1 MRLFLCEKPSQG
13 KDIGRILGATQRG
26 EGCLNASGVTVTWCI
41 GHLVEAAAPE
51 VYDAALKRWS
61 LEQLPIIPQQ
71 WRVEVKPKTA
81 TQFKVVKA
89 LLAKATQLV
98 IATDADREGELIA
111 REIIDLCGYRGPIE
125 RLWLSALNDASI
137 RTALAKLRPSAET
150 LPMYYSALARSRAD
164 WLVGMNLSRLFTVL
178 GRQAGYDGVLSVG
191 RVQTPTLKLVV
202 DRDREIAAFVSVPY
216 WAIDVSLSAGG
227 QTFTAQWV
235 APDAS
240 TDDAGRCLRQP
251 VAQQAA
257 QQIRAAGSA
266 QVVSVETE
274 RVREGPPLLFDL
286 GTLQEVCSKQ
296 LGLDVQETLEIAQAL
311 YETHKATTYPR
322 SDSGYLPESMFAEV
336 PTVLDSLLKTD
347 PTLAQIMGQLDRTQR
362 SRAWNDGKVT
372 AHHGIIPT
380 LEPANLSAMSEK
392 ERALYRLI
400 RAHYLAQFLP
410 HHEFDRTVADLSC
423 GQQKLVATGKQVVA
437 RGWRLVLAE
446 SEREGSADEDGDAPV
461 RTQVLPALRDG
472 MACQVAGADIK
483 ALKTMPPKPYTQGEL
498 VKAMKGVAKL
508 VDDPRLK
515 QKLKETTGIGTEAT
529 RASTITGLL
538 DRGYL
543 LRKGRAIRASDAA
556 FTLIDAVPAA
566 IADPGMTAIWE
577 QALDMIEAGQM
588 TLDTFIAKQSAWVA
602 QLVQEHRG
610 TTLSIA
616 LPPSP
621 PCPQCGTQ
629 MHQRA
634 GRNGALV
641 HYAHLKD
648 RNLPKSAQLH
658 TADGS
663 CLWLHEMGFPQSH
676 VLPQNALD
684 LQYRGC
690 ALLHAVPR
698 NNDFLGLCVGKVGA
712 AVRHK
717 TVIGII
723 EGHFGIGLGHDRV
736 IVHLG

>member
-26 EGCLNASGVTVTWCI
+26 EGCLNGSGVTVTWCI

-89 LLAKATQLV
+89 LLAKATHLV

-240 TDDAGRCLRQP
+240 TDDAGRCLQQP

-347 PTLAQIMGQLDRTQR
+347 PTLAPIMGQLDRTQR
-362 SRAWNDGKVT
+362 SRAWNDSKVT

-392 ERALYRLI
+392 EQAVYRLI

-423 GQQKLVATGKQVVA
+423 GQQKLVATGKQVFVK
-437 RGWRLVLAE
+437 GWRLVLAE
-446 SEREGSADEDGDAPV
+446 PEREGSADEDGDAP
-461 RTQVLPALRDG
+461 RSQVLPALRDG

-498 VKAMKGVAKL
+498 VKAMKGVARF
-508 VDDPRLK
+508 VTDPRLK
-515 QKLKETTGIGTEAT
+515 QKLKDTTGIGTEAT
-529 RASTITGLL
+529 RANIISGLIA
-538 DRGYL
+538 RGYIVK
-543 LRKGRAIRASDAA
+543 KGRSIRASDAA
-556 FTLIDAVPAA
+556 LTLIDAVPAA
-566 IADPGMTAIWE
+566 IADPGTTAVWE
-577 QALDMIEAGQM
+577 QALDMIEVGQL
-588 TLDTFIAKQSAWVA
+588 TLDVFIGKQAAWISQLIA
-602 QLVQEHRG
+602 QYG
-610 TTLSIA
+610 STSLSIKVPQGPA
-616 LPPSP
+616 
-621 PCPQCGTQ
+621 CPQCGAPTR
-629 MHQRA
+629 QRTGKSGPFWSCSRYPDCKGTLPVA
-634 GRNGALV
+634 TGTSRRGASRPRRTSGGGRKGA
-641 HYAHLKD
+641 
-648 RNLPKSAQLH
+648 
-658 TADGS
+658 
-663 CLWLHEMGFPQSH
+663 
-676 VLPQNALD
+676 
-684 LQYRGC
+684 
-690 ALLHAVPR
+690 
-698 NNDFLGLCVGKVGA
+698 
-712 AVRHK
+712 
-717 TVIGII
+717 
-723 EGHFGIGLGHDRV
+723 
-736 IVHLG
+736 

>member
-26 EGCLNASGVTVTWCI
+26 EGCLNGSGVTVTWCI

-71 WRVEVKPKTA
+71 WRVEGKPKTA

-498 VKAMKGVAKL
+498 VKAMKGVARF
-508 VDDPRLK
+508 VTDPRLK
-515 QKLKETTGIGTEAT
+515 QKLKDTTGIGTEAT
-529 RASTITGLL
+529 RANIISGLIA
-538 DRGYL
+538 RGYIVK
-543 LRKGRAIRASDAA
+543 KGRSIRASDAA

-566 IADPGMTAIWE
+566 IADPGTTAVWE
-577 QALDMIEAGQM
+577 QALDMIEGGQL
-588 TLDTFIAKQSAWVA
+588 TLDVFIGKQAAWISQLIA
-602 QLVQEHRG
+602 QYG
-610 TTLSIA
+610 STSLSIKVPQGPA
-616 LPPSP
+616 
-621 PCPQCGTQ
+621 CPQCGAPTR
-629 MHQRA
+629 QRTGKSGPFWSCSRYPDCKGTLPVA
-634 GRNGALV
+634 TGTSRRGASRPRRTSGGGRKGA
-641 HYAHLKD
+641 
-648 RNLPKSAQLH
+648 
-658 TADGS
+658 
-663 CLWLHEMGFPQSH
+663 
-676 VLPQNALD
+676 
-684 LQYRGC
+684 
-690 ALLHAVPR
+690 
-698 NNDFLGLCVGKVGA
+698 
-712 AVRHK
+712 
-717 TVIGII
+717 
-723 EGHFGIGLGHDRV
+723 
-736 IVHLG
+736 

>member
-1 MRLFLCEKPSQG
+1 MQLFLCEKPSQG

-26 EGCLNASGVTVTWCI
+26 EGCLNGSGVTITWCI

-89 LLAKATQLV
+89 LLAKATHLV

-137 RTALAKLRPSAET
+137 RTALGKLRPSSDT

-164 WLVGMNLSRLFTVL
+164 WLVGMNLSRLFTLL

-202 DRDREIAAFVSVPY
+202 DRDREIAAFKSAPF
-216 WAIDVSLSAGG
+216 WAIDVSLSTEG
-227 QTFTAQWV
+227 QAFSAQWV
-235 APDAS
+235 APDGC
-240 TDDAGRCLRQP
+240 TDDAGRCLQQP

-286 GTLQEVCSKQ
+286 GTLQEVCSRQ
-296 LGLDVQETLEIAQAL
+296 LGLDVQETLQIAQAL

-347 PTLAQIMGQLDRTQR
+347 PSLRPIMGQLDRTQR

-380 LEPANLSAMSEK
+380 LEPANLSVMSEK
-392 ERALYRLI
+392 ERAVYRLI

-410 HHEFDRTVADLSC
+410 HHEFDRTVAELSC
-423 GQQKLVATGKQVVA
+423 GQQKLVATGKQVVVK
-437 RGWRLVLAE
+437 GWRLVLDE
-446 SEREGSADEDGDAPV
+446 PEREGSADEDADASA
-461 RTQVLPALRDG
+461 RSQVLPALREA
-472 MACQVAGADIK
+472 MACQIAGADIK

-498 VKAMKGVAKL
+498 VKAMKGVARF
-508 VDDPRLK
+508 VTDPRLK
-515 QKLKETTGIGTEAT
+515 QKLKDTTGIGTEAT
-529 RASTITGLL
+529 RANIISGLIT
-538 DRGYL
+538 RGYIVK
-543 LRKGRAIRASDAA
+543 KGRSIRASDAA

-566 IADPGMTAIWE
+566 IADPGTTAVWE
-577 QALDMIEAGQM
+577 QALDMIEAGQL
-588 TLDTFIAKQSAWVA
+588 TLDVFIGKQAAWISQLIA
-602 QLVQEHRG
+602 QYG
-610 TTLSIA
+610 SMSLSIKLA
-616 LPPSP
+616 HGPA
-621 PCPQCGTQ
+621 CPQCGASTR
-629 MHQRA
+629 QRTGKSGPFWSCSRYPDCKGTLPVESGPPKRGA
-634 GRNGALV
+634 SRSRSSGRKGA
-641 HYAHLKD
+641 
-648 RNLPKSAQLH
+648 
-658 TADGS
+658 
-663 CLWLHEMGFPQSH
+663 
-676 VLPQNALD
+676 
-684 LQYRGC
+684 
-690 ALLHAVPR
+690 
-698 NNDFLGLCVGKVGA
+698 
-712 AVRHK
+712 
-717 TVIGII
+717 
-723 EGHFGIGLGHDRV
+723 
-736 IVHLG
+736 

>member
-26 EGCLNASGVTVTWCI
+26 EGCLNGSGVTITWCI

-89 LLAKATQLV
+89 LLAKATHLV

-137 RTALAKLRPSAET
+137 RTALGKLRPSSDT

-164 WLVGMNLSRLFTVL
+164 WLVGMNLSRLFTLL
-178 GRQAGYDGVLSVG
+178 GRQAGHDGVLSVG

-202 DRDREIAAFVSVPY
+202 DRDREIAAFKSAPF
-216 WAIDVSLSAGG
+216 WAIDVSLSTEG
-227 QTFTAQWV
+227 QAFSAQWV
-235 APDAS
+235 APDGC
-240 TDDAGRCLRQP
+240 TDDAGRCLQQP

-286 GTLQEVCSKQ
+286 GTLQEVCSRQ
-296 LGLDVQETLEIAQAL
+296 LGLDVQETLQIAQAL

-347 PTLAQIMGQLDRTQR
+347 PSLRPIMGQLDRTQR

-380 LEPANLSAMSEK
+380 LEPANLSVMSEK
-392 ERALYRLI
+392 ERAVYRLI

-410 HHEFDRTVADLSC
+410 HHEFDRTVAELSC
-423 GQQKLVATGKQVVA
+423 GQQKLVATGKQVVVK
-437 RGWRLVLAE
+437 GWRLVLDE
-446 SEREGSADEDGDAPV
+446 PEREGSADEDADASA
-461 RTQVLPALRDG
+461 RSQVLPALREA
-472 MACQVAGADIK
+472 MACQIAGADIK

-498 VKAMKGVAKL
+498 VKAMKGVARF
-508 VDDPRLK
+508 VTDPRLK
-515 QKLKETTGIGTEAT
+515 QKLKDTTGIGTEAT
-529 RASTITGLL
+529 RANIISGLIT
-538 DRGYL
+538 RGYIVK
-543 LRKGRAIRASDAA
+543 KGRSIRASDAA

-566 IADPGMTAIWE
+566 IADPGTTAVWE
-577 QALDMIEAGQM
+577 QALDMIEAGQL
-588 TLDTFIAKQSAWVA
+588 TLDVFIGKQAAWISQLIA
-602 QLVQEHRG
+602 QYG
-610 TTLSIA
+610 SMSLSIKLA
-616 LPPSP
+616 HGPA
-621 PCPQCGTQ
+621 CPQCGASTR
-629 MHQRA
+629 QRTGKSGPFWSCSRYPDCKGTLPVESGPPKRGA
-634 GRNGALV
+634 SRSRSSGRKGA
-641 HYAHLKD
+641 
-648 RNLPKSAQLH
+648 
-658 TADGS
+658 
-663 CLWLHEMGFPQSH
+663 
-676 VLPQNALD
+676 
-684 LQYRGC
+684 
-690 ALLHAVPR
+690 
-698 NNDFLGLCVGKVGA
+698 
-712 AVRHK
+712 
-717 TVIGII
+717 
-723 EGHFGIGLGHDRV
+723 
-736 IVHLG
+736 

>member
-26 EGCLNASGVTVTWCI
+26 EGCLSGSGITVTWCI

-89 LLAKATQLV
+89 LLAKATHLV

-137 RTALAKLRPSAET
+137 RTALGKLRPSADT

-202 DRDREIAAFVSVPY
+202 DRDREIAAFKSVPF

-227 QTFTAQWV
+227 QAFSAQWV
-235 APDAS
+235 PPDGC
-240 TDDAGRCLRQP
+240 TDDAGRCLQQP
-251 VAQQAA
+251 IAQQAA
-257 QQIRAAGSA
+257 QQIRAADAA

-347 PTLAQIMGQLDRTQR
+347 PTLAPIMGQLDRAQR
-362 SRAWNDGKVT
+362 SRAWNDSKVT

-392 ERALYRLI
+392 EQAVYRLI

-423 GQQKLVATGKQVVA
+423 GQQKLVATGKQVVVK
-437 RGWRLVLAE
+437 GWLLVLAE
-446 SEREGSADEDGDAPV
+446 PEREGSADEDGDAP
-461 RTQVLPALRDG
+461 RSQVLPALRDG

-498 VKAMKGVAKL
+498 VKAMKGVARF
-508 VDDPRLK
+508 VTDPRLK
-515 QKLKETTGIGTEAT
+515 QKLKDTTGIGTEAT
-529 RASTITGLL
+529 RANIISGLIA
-538 DRGYL
+538 RGYIVK
-543 LRKGRAIRASDAA
+543 KGRSIRASDAA
-556 FTLIDAVPAA
+556 LTLIDAVPAA
-566 IADPGMTAIWE
+566 IADPGTTAVWE
-577 QALDMIEAGQM
+577 QALDMIEAGQL
-588 TLDTFIAKQSAWVA
+588 TLDVFIGKQAAWISQLIA
-602 QLVQEHRG
+602 QYG
-610 TTLSIA
+610 STSLSIKVPQGPA
-616 LPPSP
+616 
-621 PCPQCGTQ
+621 CPQCGAPTR
-629 MHQRA
+629 QRTGKSGPFWSCSRYPDCKGTLPVETGTSKRGA
-634 GRNGALV
+634 SRPRKSGR
-641 HYAHLKD
+641 K
-648 RNLPKSAQLH
+648 
-658 TADGS
+658 GS
-663 CLWLHEMGFPQSH
+663 
-676 VLPQNALD
+676 
-684 LQYRGC
+684 
-690 ALLHAVPR
+690 
-698 NNDFLGLCVGKVGA
+698 
-712 AVRHK
+712 
-717 TVIGII
+717 
-723 EGHFGIGLGHDRV
+723 
-736 IVHLG
+736 

>member
-26 EGCLNASGVTVTWCI
+26 EGCLNGSGVTITWCI

-89 LLAKATQLV
+89 LLAKATHLV

-137 RTALAKLRPSAET
+137 RTALGKLRPSSDT

-164 WLVGMNLSRLFTVL
+164 WLVGMNLSRLFTLL

-191 RVQTPTLKLVV
+191 RVQTPTLKQVV
-202 DRDREIAAFVSVPY
+202 DRDREIAAFKSAPF
-216 WAIDVSLSAGG
+216 WAIDVSLSTEG
-227 QTFTAQWV
+227 QAFSAQWV
-235 APDAS
+235 APDGC
-240 TDDAGRCLRQP
+240 TDDAGRCLQQP

-286 GTLQEVCSKQ
+286 GTLQEVCSRQ
-296 LGLDVQETLEIAQAL
+296 LGLDVQETLQIAQAL

-347 PTLAQIMGQLDRTQR
+347 PSLRPIMGQLDRTQR

-380 LEPANLSAMSEK
+380 LEPANLSVMSEK
-392 ERALYRLI
+392 ERAVYRLI

-410 HHEFDRTVADLSC
+410 HHEFDRTVAELSC
-423 GQQKLVATGKQVVA
+423 GQQKLVATGKQVVVK
-437 RGWRLVLAE
+437 GWRLVLDE
-446 SEREGSADEDGDAPV
+446 PEREGSADEDADASA
-461 RTQVLPALRDG
+461 RSQVLPALREA
-472 MACQVAGADIK
+472 MACQIAGADIK

-498 VKAMKGVAKL
+498 VKAMKGVARF
-508 VDDPRLK
+508 VTDPRLK
-515 QKLKETTGIGTEAT
+515 QKLKDTTGIGTEAT
-529 RASTITGLL
+529 RANIISGLIT
-538 DRGYL
+538 RGYIVK
-543 LRKGRAIRASDAA
+543 KGRSIRASDAA

-566 IADPGMTAIWE
+566 IADPGTTAVWE
-577 QALDMIEAGQM
+577 QALDMIEAGQL
-588 TLDTFIAKQSAWVA
+588 TLDVFIGKQAAWISQLIA
-602 QLVQEHRG
+602 QYG
-610 TTLSIA
+610 SMSLSIKLA
-616 LPPSP
+616 HGPA
-621 PCPQCGTQ
+621 CPQCGASTR
-629 MHQRA
+629 QRTGKSGPFWSCSRYPDCKGTLPVESGPPKRGA
-634 GRNGALV
+634 SRSRSSGRKGA
-641 HYAHLKD
+641 
-648 RNLPKSAQLH
+648 
-658 TADGS
+658 
-663 CLWLHEMGFPQSH
+663 
-676 VLPQNALD
+676 
-684 LQYRGC
+684 
-690 ALLHAVPR
+690 
-698 NNDFLGLCVGKVGA
+698 
-712 AVRHK
+712 
-717 TVIGII
+717 
-723 EGHFGIGLGHDRV
+723 
-736 IVHLG
+736 

>member
-26 EGCLNASGVTVTWCI
+26 EGCLNGSGVTITWCI

-89 LLAKATQLV
+89 LLAKATHLV

-137 RTALAKLRPSAET
+137 RTALGKLRPSSDT

-164 WLVGMNLSRLFTVL
+164 WLVGMNLSRLFTLL

-202 DRDREIAAFVSVPY
+202 DRDREIAAFKSAPF
-216 WAIDVSLSAGG
+216 WAIDVSLSTEG
-227 QTFTAQWV
+227 QAFSAQWV
-235 APDAS
+235 APDGC
-240 TDDAGRCLRQP
+240 TDDAGRCLQQP

-286 GTLQEVCSKQ
+286 GTLQEVCSRQ
-296 LGLDVQETLEIAQAL
+296 LGLDVQETLQIAQAL

-347 PTLAQIMGQLDRTQR
+347 PSLRPIMGQLDRTQR

-380 LEPANLSAMSEK
+380 LEPANLSLMSEK
-392 ERALYRLI
+392 ERAVYRLI

-410 HHEFDRTVADLSC
+410 HHEFDRTVAELSC
-423 GQQKLVATGKQVVA
+423 GQQKLVATGKQVVVK
-437 RGWRLVLAE
+437 GWRLVLDE
-446 SEREGSADEDGDAPV
+446 PEREGSADEDADASA
-461 RTQVLPALRDG
+461 RSQVLPALREA
-472 MACQVAGADIK
+472 MACQIAGADIK

-498 VKAMKGVAKL
+498 VKAMKGVARF
-508 VDDPRLK
+508 VTDPRLK
-515 QKLKETTGIGTEAT
+515 QKLKDTTGIGTEAT
-529 RASTITGLL
+529 RANIISGLIT
-538 DRGYL
+538 RGYIVK
-543 LRKGRAIRASDAA
+543 KGRSIRASDAA

-566 IADPGMTAIWE
+566 IADPGTTAVWE
-577 QALDMIEAGQM
+577 QALDMIEAGQL
-588 TLDTFIAKQSAWVA
+588 TLDVFIGKQAAWISQLIA
-602 QLVQEHRG
+602 QYG
-610 TTLSIA
+610 SMSLSIKLA
-616 LPPSP
+616 HGPA
-621 PCPQCGTQ
+621 CPQCGASTR
-629 MHQRA
+629 QRTGKSGPFWSCSRYPDCKGTLPVESGPPKRGA
-634 GRNGALV
+634 SRSRSSGRKGA
-641 HYAHLKD
+641 
-648 RNLPKSAQLH
+648 
-658 TADGS
+658 
-663 CLWLHEMGFPQSH
+663 
-676 VLPQNALD
+676 
-684 LQYRGC
+684 
-690 ALLHAVPR
+690 
-698 NNDFLGLCVGKVGA
+698 
-712 AVRHK
+712 
-717 TVIGII
+717 
-723 EGHFGIGLGHDRV
+723 
-736 IVHLG
+736 

>member
-498 VKAMKGVAKL
+498 VKAMKGVARF
-508 VDDPRLK
+508 VTDPRLK
-515 QKLKETTGIGTEAT
+515 QKLKDTTGIGTEAT
-529 RASTITGLL
+529 RANIISGLIA
-538 DRGYL
+538 RGYIVK
-543 LRKGRAIRASDAA
+543 KGRAIRASDAA

-566 IADPGMTAIWE
+566 IADPGTTAVWE
-577 QALDMIEAGQM
+577 QALDMIEGGQL
-588 TLDTFIAKQSAWVA
+588 TLDVFIGKQAAWISQLIA
-602 QLVQEHRG
+602 QYG
-610 TTLSIA
+610 STSLSIKVPQGPA
-616 LPPSP
+616 
-621 PCPQCGTQ
+621 CPQCGAPTR
-629 MHQRA
+629 QRTGKSGPFWSCSRYPDCKGTLPVA
-634 GRNGALV
+634 TGTSRRGASRPRRTSGGGRKGA
-641 HYAHLKD
+641 
-648 RNLPKSAQLH
+648 
-658 TADGS
+658 
-663 CLWLHEMGFPQSH
+663 
-676 VLPQNALD
+676 
-684 LQYRGC
+684 
-690 ALLHAVPR
+690 
-698 NNDFLGLCVGKVGA
+698 
-712 AVRHK
+712 
-717 TVIGII
+717 
-723 EGHFGIGLGHDRV
+723 
-736 IVHLG
+736 

>member
-26 EGCLNASGVTVTWCI
+26 EGCLSGSDVTVTWCI

-51 VYDAALKRWS
+51 VYDTALKRWS

-81 TQFKVVKA
+81 PQFKVVKA
-89 LLAKATQLV
+89 LLAKATHLV

-137 RTALAKLRPSAET
+137 RAALGKLRPSSDT

-202 DRDREIAAFVSVPY
+202 ARDREIAAFKSVPF

-227 QTFTAQWV
+227 QTFSAQWV
-235 APDAS
+235 PPDGC
-240 TDDAGRCLRQP
+240 TDDAGRCLQQP

-257 QQIRAAGSA
+257 QQIRTAGSA

-347 PTLAQIMGQLDRTQR
+347 PSLRPIMGQLDRSQR

-392 ERALYRLI
+392 ELAVYRLI

-410 HHEFDRTVADLSC
+410 HHEFDRTVAELSC
-423 GQQKLVATGKQVVA
+423 GQQKLAATGKQMVA
-437 RGWRLVLAE
+437 QGWRLVLAE
-446 SEREGSADEDGDAPV
+446 PQADEDGETTA
-461 RTQVLPALRDG
+461 RSQVLPALREG
-472 MACQVAGADIK
+472 LACQVAEAEIK
-483 ALKTMPPKPYTQGEL
+483 ALKTLPPKPYTQGEL
-498 VKAMKGVAKL
+498 VKSMKGVARF
-508 VDDPRLK
+508 VTDPRLK
-515 QKLKETTGIGTEAT
+515 QKLKDTTGIGTEAT
-529 RASTITGLL
+529 RANIITGLL
-538 DRGYL
+538 TRGYL
-543 LRKGRAIRASDAA
+543 VKKGRSIRASDAA
-556 FTLIDAVPAA
+556 FTLVDAVPAA
-566 IADPGMTAIWE
+566 IADPGTTAVWE
-577 QALDMIEAGQM
+577 QALDMIEAGQLA
-588 TLDTFIAKQSAWVA
+588 LDVFIGKQAAWIS
-602 QLVQEHRG
+602 QLIVQYG
-610 TTLSIA
+610 STSLSIKVPQGPA
-616 LPPSP
+616 
-621 PCPQCGTQ
+621 CPQCGAPTR
-629 MHQRA
+629 QRA
-634 GRNGALV
+634 GKTGPFWSCSRYPDCKGTLPVETGASKRGASRPQRRNSSGR
-641 HYAHLKD
+641 K
-648 RNLPKSAQLH
+648 
-658 TADGS
+658 GS
-663 CLWLHEMGFPQSH
+663 
-676 VLPQNALD
+676 
-684 LQYRGC
+684 
-690 ALLHAVPR
+690 
-698 NNDFLGLCVGKVGA
+698 
-712 AVRHK
+712 
-717 TVIGII
+717 
-723 EGHFGIGLGHDRV
+723 
-736 IVHLG
+736 

>member
-26 EGCLNASGVTVTWCI
+26 EGCLNGSGVTVTWCI

-51 VYDAALKRWS
+51 AYDEQLKRWS
-61 LEQLPIIPQQ
+61 IEQLPIIPQH
-71 WRVEVKPKTA
+71 WRVEIKPKTA
-81 TQFKVVKA
+81 AQFKVVKT

-137 RTALAKLRPSAET
+137 RAALGKLRSSAET
-150 LPMYYSALARSRAD
+150 LPMYHSALARSRAD

-202 DRDREIAAFVSVPY
+202 DRDREIAAFKSVPF
-216 WAIDVSLSAGG
+216 WAIDVSLSTGG
-227 QTFTAQWV
+227 QSFTAQWV
-235 APDAS
+235 APDAC
-240 TDDAGRCLRQP
+240 TDDAGRCLQQP

-257 QQIRAAGSA
+257 QQIRTAGSVE
-266 QVVSVETE
+266 VVSVETE

-347 PTLAQIMGQLDRTQR
+347 LSLRPIMGQLDRSQR

-392 ERALYRLI
+392 ELAVYRLI

-410 HHEFDRTVADLSC
+410 HHEFDRTVAELSC
-423 GQQKLVATGKQVVA
+423 GQQKLTATGKQVVVM
-437 RGWRLVLAE
+437 GWRLVLAE
-446 SEREGSADEDGDAPV
+446 PEREAGAGEDGDAAA
-461 RTQVLPALRDG
+461 RSQVLPALREG
-472 MACQVAGADIK
+472 LACQVAEVEIK

-498 VKAMKGVAKL
+498 VKSMKGVARF
-508 VDDPRLK
+508 VTDPRLK
-515 QKLKETTGIGTEAT
+515 QKLKDTTGIGTEAT
-529 RASTITGLL
+529 RANIISGLIA
-538 DRGYL
+538 RGYIVK
-543 LRKGRAIRASDAA
+543 KGRSIRASDAA
-556 FTLIDAVPAA
+556 FTLIDAVPTA
-566 IADPGMTAIWE
+566 IADPGTTAVWE
-577 QALDMIEAGQM
+577 QALDMIEAGQL
-588 TLDTFIAKQSAWVA
+588 TLDVFIGKQAAWISQLTA
-602 QLVQEHRG
+602 QYG
-610 TTLSIA
+610 STSLSIKVPRGPA
-616 LPPSP
+616 
-621 PCPQCGTQ
+621 CPQCGAPTR
-629 MHQRA
+629 QRTGKSGPFWSCSRYPDCKGTLPVESGTSKRGA
-634 GRNGALV
+634 SRPRSSGR
-641 HYAHLKD
+641 
-648 RNLPKSAQLH
+648 Q
-658 TADGS
+658 GS
-663 CLWLHEMGFPQSH
+663 
-676 VLPQNALD
+676 
-684 LQYRGC
+684 
-690 ALLHAVPR
+690 
-698 NNDFLGLCVGKVGA
+698 
-712 AVRHK
+712 
-717 TVIGII
+717 
-723 EGHFGIGLGHDRV
+723 
-736 IVHLG
+736 

>member
-13 KDIGRILGATQRG
+13 KDIGRILGATQHG
-26 EGCLNASGVTVTWCI
+26 EGCLSGSGVTVTWCI

-89 LLAKATQLV
+89 LLAKATHLV

-137 RTALAKLRPSAET
+137 RTALGKLRPSSDT

-164 WLVGMNLSRLFTVL
+164 WLVGMNLSRLFTML

-202 DRDREIAAFVSVPY
+202 DRDREIAAFKSVPF
-216 WAIDVSLSAGG
+216 WAIDASLFAGG
-227 QTFTAQWV
+227 QAFSAQWV
-235 APDAS
+235 PPDGC
-240 TDDAGRCLRQP
+240 TDDAGRCLQQP
-251 VAQQAA
+251 IAQQAA
-257 QQIRAAGSA
+257 RQIRTAGSA

-347 PTLAQIMGQLDRTQR
+347 PSLRPTMGQLDRSQR

-380 LEPANLSAMSEK
+380 LEPANLSAMSAK
-392 ERALYRLI
+392 ELAVYRLI

-410 HHEFDRTVADLSC
+410 HHEFDRTVAEFSS
-423 GQQKLVATGKQVVA
+423 GQQKLVATGKQVVVK
-437 RGWRLVLAE
+437 GWRLVLAE
-446 SEREGSADEDGDAPV
+446 PQADEDGEATA
-461 RTQVLPALRDG
+461 RSQVLPALREG
-472 MACQVAGADIK
+472 LACQVAEAEIK
-483 ALKTMPPKPYTQGEL
+483 ALKTLPPKPYTQGEL
-498 VKAMKGVAKL
+498 VKSMKGVARF
-508 VDDPRLK
+508 VTDPRLK
-515 QKLKETTGIGTEAT
+515 QKLKDTTGIGTEAT
-529 RASTITGLL
+529 RANIITGLL
-538 DRGYL
+538 TRGYL
-543 LRKGRAIRASDAA
+543 VKKGRSIRASDAA

-566 IADPGMTAIWE
+566 IADPGTTAVWE
-577 QALDMIEAGQM
+577 QALDMIEAGQL
-588 TLDTFIAKQSAWVA
+588 TLDTFIGKQAAWISQLIA
-602 QLVQEHRG
+602 QYG
-610 TTLSIA
+610 STSLSIKTPLGPA
-616 LPPSP
+616 
-621 PCPQCGTQ
+621 CPQCGAPTR
-629 MHQRA
+629 QRTGKTGPFWSCSRYPDCKGTLPVETGA
-634 GRNGALV
+634 SKRGASCPQRRNSSGR
-641 HYAHLKD
+641 K
-648 RNLPKSAQLH
+648 
-658 TADGS
+658 GS
-663 CLWLHEMGFPQSH
+663 
-676 VLPQNALD
+676 
-684 LQYRGC
+684 
-690 ALLHAVPR
+690 
-698 NNDFLGLCVGKVGA
+698 
-712 AVRHK
+712 
-717 TVIGII
+717 
-723 EGHFGIGLGHDRV
+723 
-736 IVHLG
+736 

>member
-26 EGCLNASGVTVTWCI
+26 EGCLNGTGVTVTWCI

-89 LLAKATQLV
+89 LLAKATHLV

-137 RTALAKLRPSAET
+137 RTALGKLRPSSDT

-202 DRDREIAAFVSVPY
+202 DRDREIAAFKSVPF
-216 WAIDVSLSAGG
+216 WGIDVSLSAEG
-227 QTFTAQWV
+227 QAFAALWV
-235 APDAS
+235 APDGC
-240 TDDAGRCLRQP
+240 TDDAGRCLQQP

-257 QQIRAAGSA
+257 QQIRAAGSV
-266 QVVSVETE
+266 QVVSIETE

-286 GTLQEVCSKQ
+286 GTLQEVCSRQ

-311 YETHKATTYPR
+311 YETYKATTYPR

-336 PTVLDSLLKTD
+336 PAVLDSLLKTD
-347 PTLAQIMGQLDRTQR
+347 PSLRPIMGQLDRSQR

-380 LEPANLSAMSEK
+380 LEPANLSALSEK
-392 ERALYRLI
+392 ELAVYRLI

-410 HHEFDRTVADLSC
+410 HHEFDRTVAEFSC
-423 GQQKLVATGKQVVA
+423 GQQMLAATGKQVVIK
-437 RGWRLVLAE
+437 GWRLVLVE
-446 SEREGSADEDGDAPV
+446 PQADEDGDAAA
-461 RTQVLPALRDG
+461 RSQVLPPLREG
-472 MACQVAGADIK
+472 LACQVAEVEIK

-498 VKAMKGVAKL
+498 VKSMKGVARF
-508 VDDPRLK
+508 VTDPRLK
-515 QKLKETTGIGTEAT
+515 QKLKDTTGIGTEAT
-529 RASTITGLL
+529 RANIISVLIA
-538 DRGYL
+538 RGYIVK
-543 LRKGRAIRASDAA
+543 KGRSIRASDAA

-566 IADPGMTAIWE
+566 IADPGTTAVWE
-577 QALDMIEAGQM
+577 QALDMIEAGQL
-588 TLDTFIAKQSAWVA
+588 TLDVFLSKQATWISQLIAQYGSMS
-602 QLVQEHRG
+602 
-610 TTLSIA
+610 LSIK
-616 LPPSP
+616 LPHGPA
-621 PCPQCGTQ
+621 CPQCGAPTR
-629 MHQRA
+629 QRTGKSGPFWSCSRYPDCNGTLPVESGPPKRGA
-634 GRNGALV
+634 SRSRSSGRKGA
-641 HYAHLKD
+641 
-648 RNLPKSAQLH
+648 
-658 TADGS
+658 
-663 CLWLHEMGFPQSH
+663 
-676 VLPQNALD
+676 
-684 LQYRGC
+684 
-690 ALLHAVPR
+690 
-698 NNDFLGLCVGKVGA
+698 
-712 AVRHK
+712 
-717 TVIGII
+717 
-723 EGHFGIGLGHDRV
+723 
-736 IVHLG
+736 